1 MRSKQTRAAMSLLE
15 LFAHAR
21 MDLDGWMNEW
31 MNEWMDCS
39 GENAGERKTR
49 LLSQRSVTSRV
60 AILETSHLA
69 AGVFSFLFEFIERFL
84 SAGRSAVP
92 SLARI
97 ATDGFQR
104 DHFQV

>member
-21 MDLDGWMNEW
+21 MDLDGW

-69 AGVFSFLFEFIERFL
+69 AGVFSFLFEFAERFL